1 MKIYEDQETGLTYQ
15 FSADTPFIPS
25 HLTEVTAPQKVEATA
40 TAEEPEAPQEE
51 VTAPQKVE
59 ATATAEEPEAPQEKA
74 AGAPKNKARK
84 ATTK

>member
-15 FSADTPFIPS
+15 FSADAPFIPS
-25 HLTEVTAPQKVEATA
+25 HLT
-40 TAEEPEAPQEE
+40 E